1 VEAQLRYVWQM
12 NMNSIRLEG
21 FWGKDEDLY
30 NLCDE
35 YGILVMVGWSCHW
48 EWQEYLLK
56 PCDEKYGGPVSA
68 EDISLISASWFDQM
82 MWLRN
87 HPSIYVWMTGSDKLP
102 APDLEKKYIELFK
115 KYDPSRSYITS
126 AGGAGTENNT
136 IVATVPLYS
145 EISGPTGMKMLGPY
159 DFTPPV
165 YWFTDTL
172 LGGAYGF
179 NTETCPGTSIPPLA
193 SLQRMLPAGSLW
205 PIDKRYWESHTG
217 RNQFTTLDRYR
228 KALSSRYGESASVDE
243 FAFKSQVS
251 NYEVMRPM
259 FEAFIAHKP
268 LSTGL
273 IQWKLNSAWPDMI
286 WQLYDTYLQPNGS
299 FYAVKKAC
307 TPLHAIYRYGFD
319 DIYMGNEDLKNAE
332 GLTVKIR
339 VFDLKSKEIFADQWT
354 GDINSNT
361 SKFIYKLPDIK
372 GLTPVWFLD
381 LRVYNKD
388 NQEVD
393 NSIYWLSV
401 KKDILDYDAAKKLA
415 WAFYTPT
422 KQFADYTALNQLPKV
437 KLNLEYQFA
446 KSDESGE
453 ITLKVKNPS
462 ETIAFFLFLDAV
474 DKVTGKPVLP
484 VFWDD
489 NYVTILPGEERT
501 YKATYFLRDAG
512 NDKPV
517 IKVNGW
523 NVDMVKCD

>member
-1 VEAQLRYVWQM
+1 
-12 NMNSIRLEG
+12 
-21 FWGKDEDLY
+21 
-30 NLCDE
+30 
-35 YGILVMVGWSCHW
+35 
-48 EWQEYLLK
+48 
-56 PCDEKYGGPVSA
+56 
-68 EDISLISASWFDQM
+68 
-82 MWLRN
+82 
-87 HPSIYVWMTGSDKLP
+87 
-102 APDLEKKYIELFK
+102 
-115 KYDPSRSYITS
+115 
-126 AGGAGTENNT
+126 
-136 IVATVPLYS
+136 
-145 EISGPTGMKMLGPY
+145 
-159 DFTPPV
+159 
-165 YWFTDTL
+165 
-172 LGGAYGF
+172 
-179 NTETCPGTSIPPLA
+179 
-193 SLQRMLPAGSLW
+193 MLPAESLW
-205 PIDKRYWESHTG
+205 PINKQYWEAHTG

-228 KALSSRYGESASVDE
+228 KALSSRYGESSGVEE

-259 FEAFIAHKP
+259 FEAFVAHKP

-273 IQWKLNSAWPDMI
+273 IQWKLNSAWPEMI

-319 DIYMGNEDLKNAE
+319 DIYLANEDLNDAQA
-332 GLTVKIR
+332 LTVKIR
-339 VFDLKSKEIFADQWT
+339 AFDLKSKEIFAAEWK
-354 GDINSNT
+354 GDIRSNT
-361 SKFIYKLPDIK
+361 SKLIYELPAIK
-372 GLTPVWFLD
+372 GITSVWFLD

-401 KKDILDYDAAKKLA
+401 KKDILDYDAAKKLT

-437 KLNLEYQFA
+437 KLNLEYLFT

-474 DKVTGKPVLP
+474 DKVSGKPVLP

-489 NYVTILPGEERT
+489 NYVTLLPGEERT
-501 YKATYFLRDAG
+501 YKAKYFLRDSG
-512 NDKPV
+512 GDKPV

-523 NVDMVKCD
+523 NVDMVRCE